1 MIRAWL
7 VDDEALAIKR
17 LSRMLEETGRVQV
30 LGSSND
36 PAAALADISG
46 VDVLFL
52 DIEMPGMNGFEL
64 LANLTPKPL
73 VVFTTAYDQYAV
85 KAFEVNGTDY
95 LLKPVTPEALER
107 ALQKLEKL
115 QSAPQPDYQAM
126 LERLTLALQ
135 TGRSYPRR
143 LPSRLGDRIQFVDV
157 DAVTYFFAEGKL
169 TYAVSHGK
177 NYVVDDSIIQLEAKL
192 DPAQFQRIHRGYLVN
207 LSAVQ
212 ELHTWFTGKMVA
224 RLNDT
229 ARTELPIARD
239 RVKSL
244 KERLG
249 F

>member
-7 VDDEALAIKR
+7 VDDEQLAVKK
-17 LSRMLEETGRVQV
+17 LTRMLEATGRVEV
-30 LGSSND
+30 VGSNAD
-36 PAAALADISG
+36 PAAALDEIAD

-64 LANLTPKPL
+64 LSRLEVKPL

-95 LLKPVTPEALER
+95 LLKPVTAEALER
-107 ALQKLEKL
+107 ALTKIEKAKA
-115 QSAPQPDYQAM
+115 APPPDYQAM
-126 LERLTLALQ
+126 IERLTAALH
-135 TGRSYPRR
+135 TGRSYPKR

-157 DAVTYFFAEGKL
+157 EAVTYFFAEGKL

-177 NYVVDDSIIQLEAKL
+177 NYVVDDSIIQLEGKL
-192 DPAQFQRIHRGYLVN
+192 DPAQFQRIHRSYLVN

-224 RLNDT
+224 RLNDA
-229 ARTELPIARD
+229 ARTELPIARE
-239 RVKSL
+239 RVKAL
-244 KERLG
+244 KDRLG